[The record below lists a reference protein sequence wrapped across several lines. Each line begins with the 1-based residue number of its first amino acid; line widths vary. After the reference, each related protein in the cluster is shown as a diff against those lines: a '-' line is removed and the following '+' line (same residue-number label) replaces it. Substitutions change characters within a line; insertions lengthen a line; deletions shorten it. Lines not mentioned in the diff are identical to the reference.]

1 MKGVVFTE
9 FMEMVEERF
18 SADMLDDI
26 IEDAGTASDGAYTA
40 VGSYPFAEL
49 LRLLAALS
57 RRTGMDSQELI
68 YGFGHYLFGR
78 FTTLYPYSIQGCAD
92 AFSLLGNVDQ
102 YIHVEVQKLYPDAEL
117 PQITVVSRDLK
128 RLELLYDSP
137 RCLAPLAAGLIQ
149 GTLDHFGE
157 QARIAVEPLN
167 ETGSQVRFVV
177 EHV

>member
-9 FMEMVEERF
+9 FMEMVEDRF

-57 RRTGMDSQELI
+57 QRTGMDSQEII
-68 YGFGHYLFGR
+68 YLFGHYLFGR

-117 PQITVVSRDLK
+117 PQITVVSRDPK
-128 RLELLYDSP
+128 RLELLYNSP
-137 RCLAPLAAGLIQ
+137 RCLASLATGLIQ

-157 QARIAVEPLN
+157 QARIVVEPLN